1 MKNKSIIISL
11 NNFEF
16 NKKIEVKEVS
26 NKSNN
31 FDLITGK
38 KLLNSNVGN
47 DIQSDKILNNNK
59 LINEINLKS
68 IDKII
73 NKRIVITNTKFFT
86 KEESKC
92 ITRPY

>member
-16 NKKIEVKEVS
+16 YKKIEIKEVI
-26 NKSNN
+26 KRSNN

-38 KLLNSNVGN
+38 EILNSNGDN
-47 DIQSDKILNNNK
+47 DIVSVTFLPNNK
-59 LINEINLKS
+59 LIKEINLKS

-73 NKRIVITNTKFFT
+73 SKKIVIANANFFT
-86 KEESKC
+86 KEFDL
-92 ITRPY
+92 

>member
-11 NNFEF
+11 KNFEF
-16 NKKIEVKEVS
+16 HKKIEIKEVS
-26 NKSNN
+26 NTSNN

-38 KLLNSNVGN
+38 KLLNSTEGN
-47 DIQSDKILNNNK
+47 DIKSDTVLTNNK

-73 NKRIVITNTKFFT
+73 NKSILVTNTKFFT
-86 KEESKC
+86 KEFEL
-92 ITRPY
+92 

>member
-16 NKKIEVKEVS
+16 YKKIEIKEVT
-26 NKSNN
+26 KRSNN

-38 KLLNSNVGN
+38 EILNSNGDN
-47 DIQSDKILNNNK
+47 DIESVTVLANNK
-59 LINEINLKS
+59 LIKEINLKS

-73 NKRIVITNTKFFT
+73 SKKIIIANANFFT
-86 KEESKC
+86 KEFDL
-92 ITRPY
+92 

>member
-86 KEESKC
+86 KEFKL
-92 ITRPY
+92 

>member
-16 NKKIEVKEVS
+16 YKKIEIKEVI
-26 NKSNN
+26 KRSNN

-38 KLLNSNVGN
+38 EILNSNGDN
-47 DIQSDKILNNNK
+47 DIVSVTVLPNNK
-59 LINEINLKS
+59 LIKEINLKS

-73 NKRIVITNTKFFT
+73 SKKIVIANANFFT
-86 KEESKC
+86 KEFDL
-92 ITRPY
+92 